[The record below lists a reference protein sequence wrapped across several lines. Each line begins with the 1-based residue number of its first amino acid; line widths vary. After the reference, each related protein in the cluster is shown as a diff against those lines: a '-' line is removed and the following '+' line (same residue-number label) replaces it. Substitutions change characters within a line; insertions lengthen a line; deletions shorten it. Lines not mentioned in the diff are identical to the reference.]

1 MKIHKNA
8 FMYLTIPAKK
18 MRASVKMVQ
27 LKVKNQNQN
36 NPNNKNL
43 SQFCQ

>member
-1 MKIHKNA
+1 MKIHKKA
-8 FMYLTIPAKK
+8 FMYLTVPAKK
-18 MRASVKMVQ
+18 MRASVKMMQ
-27 LKVKNQNQN
+27 SKVKNQNQN